1 MEIFKEILGKGRWR
15 TAEELMR
22 LVREQGRV
30 LVSAL
35 PQESVTA
42 NVARRILKLIR
53 EEYDNVQHRVRDADT
68 NAQHNT
74 DTNTPSPA
82 VQAANHRRQPSVAVA
97 AQAGDADQRE

>member
-1 MEIFKEILGKGRWR
+1 MATMEIFKEIIAKSKWS
-15 TAEELMR
+15 TAEELLQ

-53 EEYDNVQHRVRDADT
+53 EEYDNVQHRVSKSMDYSISLCPF
-68 NAQHNT
+68 N
-74 DTNTPSPA
+74 
-82 VQAANHRRQPSVAVA
+82 
-97 AQAGDADQRE
+97 